1 MPPFL
6 LEVNMRKDTVT
17 VTKEIDRYNIGDM
30 CRSFRKVK
38 LGYTLKQMDE
48 LTGYDYHTISAFEHG
63 KSSNM
68 LLLLS
73 YYSLAKNE
81 EQKDY
86 FIHRLFDVL

>member
-1 MPPFL
+1 M
-6 LEVNMRKDTVT
+6 EKDV
-17 VTKEIDRYNIGDM
+17 VINKEIDRYAIGDV
-30 CRSFRKVK
+30 CQTFRKVK
-38 LGYTLKQMDE
+38 LGYTLKQMQY

-73 YYSLAKNE
+73 YYSLSKNE

-86 FIHRLFDVL
+86 FIHRLFDVI